1 VPVRSR
7 QCATPFFLAL
17 FLILSTQT
25 IPQNPSNLG
34 ADQLRRVSVK
44 FAKIPSVA
52 ISRLSVYARNLELLD
67 GDGVEVVSSGRLAD
81 ACGINPAQIRKD
93 LAYFG
98 QFGIRGVGYYVKELL
113 LEIRKILGLNTEW
126 RLGLVGV
133 GNLGSAL
140 LKHAQHIKKS
150 GYVFV
155 AAFDKKPKR
164 IGTKIGDVE
173 VAPLEAL
180 DHQIK
185 ENGIEIGVI
194 AVKPQWAQ
202 MAADMLVKADVLGI
216 MNFAPTQLQC
226 PPHVFVENMDY
237 SLRLDVLTYKLT
249 AAKSRQPKIQSK
261 RLE

>member
-1 VPVRSR
+1 
-7 QCATPFFLAL
+7 
-17 FLILSTQT
+17 
-25 IPQNPSNLG
+25 
-34 ADQLRRVSVK
+34 VK

-52 ISRLSVYARNLELLD
+52 ISRLSVYARNLESLD
-67 GDGVEVVSSGRLAD
+67 GKGVEVVSSGRLAD
-81 ACGINPAQIRKD
+81 ACGVNPAQIRKD

-140 LKHAQHIKKS
+140 LKHTNYVKG

-155 AAFDKKPKR
+155 AAFDTKPKR
-164 IGTKIGDVE
+164 IGKKIGDVE

-185 ENGIEIGVI
+185 ENGVEIGVI

-202 MAADMLVKADVLGI
+202 MAADMLVKADVVGI
-216 MNFAPTQLQC
+216 MNFAPIQLQC

-237 SLRLDVLTYKLT
+237 SLKLDVLTYKLT
-249 AAKSRQPKIQSK
+249 STKSRQPKIPSK
-261 RLE
+261 RRG